1 MTNTTISIPG
11 RVDVTPMAG
20 ANNSTLRRD
29 SAVSAADEHG
39 TLNREVGSQIWQD
52 RRMFNYNENI
62 LHLRHTFI
70 ADLLLTISNYLMSPS
85 SVTSAFAKPL
95 HSLSKYFLLGN
106 YTAAKRSRQNIEK
119 VNVPYL
125 NELTASPRLVEAA

>member
-20 ANNSTLRRD
+20 ANNSTFRRD
-29 SAVSAADEHG
+29 SAVSADDEHE
-39 TLNREVGSQIWQD
+39 TLNREAGSQIWQD

-62 LHLRHTFI
+62 LHLRHTSI
-70 ADLLLTISNYLMSPS
+70 ADLFLTISNNLMSPS

-95 HSLSKYFLLGN
+95 HCLSKRFLLGN
-106 YTAAKRSRQNIEK
+106 YTAAKHSRQNIEK
-119 VNVPYL
+119 VNIPYL
-125 NELTASPRLVEAA
+125 SELTASPRLVEAA

>member
-1 MTNTTISIPG
+1 MINTTISFPG

-20 ANNSTLRRD
+20 ANNSTFRCD
-29 SAVSAADEHG
+29 SAVSADDEHE
-39 TLNREVGSQIWQD
+39 TLNREAGSQIWQD

-62 LHLRHTFI
+62 LHLRHTFV
-70 ADLLLTISNYLMSPS
+70 ADLLLTISDNLMSPS

-95 HSLSKYFLLGN
+95 CSLTKYFWLSN
-106 YTAAKRSRQNIEK
+106 YTAAKHSRQNIEK

-125 NELTASPRLVEAA
+125 DELTASPRLVEAA